1 MQQQQQQHPSSSS
14 KNKTKVASSSS
25 SSSSGGIPS
34 GGGGEEAG
42 ETVVATTTTTMP
54 SSSRVKTPPPSDAN
68 IMDDDDDVSCLFDL
82 TSLIL
87 VFSLGVLTPFAVFV
101 FSSIL
106 ISYTYMLH
114 YTARQPANHLSPGMF
129 LCTPKPSGNNH
140 RGSGSGS
147 GSGVDGGGGGASS
160 SLSSRPSSIV
170 PGLTPT
176 NFASDFGK
184 GHRKEDSLNAMDASN
199 GTSSVFSRFRLHT
212 SSYYFG
218 LFSCGSIILWLFSL
232 HTLRSHK

>member
-1 MQQQQQQHPSSSS
+1 M
-14 KNKTKVASSSS
+14 T
-25 SSSSGGIPS
+25 
-34 GGGGEEAG
+34 
-42 ETVVATTTTTMP
+42 
-54 SSSRVKTPPPSDAN
+54 
-68 IMDDDDDVSCLFDL
+68 LFDFG
-82 TSLIL
+82 IL
-87 VFSLGVLTPFAVFV
+87 SRGINSFAVFV

-140 RGSGSGS
+140 RGSGN
-147 GSGVDGGGGGASS
+147 GGGASS

>member
-1 MQQQQQQHPSSSS
+1 MGLFCGQ
-14 KNKTKVASSSS
+14 
-25 SSSSGGIPS
+25 ILYIY
-34 GGGGEEAG
+34 
-42 ETVVATTTTTMP
+42 TT
-54 SSSRVKTPPPSDAN
+54 
-68 IMDDDDDVSCLFDL
+68 
-82 TSLIL
+82 
-87 VFSLGVLTPFAVFV
+87 
-101 FSSIL
+101 
-106 ISYTYMLH
+106 LH
-114 YTARQPANHLSPGMF
+114 YTTQPANHLSPGMF

-140 RGSGSGS
+140 RGSGSG
-147 GSGVDGGGGGASS
+147 VDGGASS

-199 GTSSVFSRFRLHT
+199 GTSRPSVFEVTCIHHHI
-212 SSYYFG
+212 YYG